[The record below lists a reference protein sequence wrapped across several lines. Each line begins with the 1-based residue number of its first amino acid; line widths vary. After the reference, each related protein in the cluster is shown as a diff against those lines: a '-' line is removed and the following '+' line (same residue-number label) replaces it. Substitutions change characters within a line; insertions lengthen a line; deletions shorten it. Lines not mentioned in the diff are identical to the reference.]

1 MKGIFSLLIA
11 LLLSACGGGGS
22 DSDSSQPFGRLG
34 DITVAGPP
42 EALTLT
48 WDPVPGAVR
57 YYVYR
62 STDPNQR
69 IDSYAAYADAGLVIT
84 DDPGV
89 ELDLSAVRK
98 MVYFQ
103 VVAESRTRV
112 DGPVL
117 VAADL
122 ARRINPD
129 DPSLADDHLTDLQW
143 RRCPEGT
150 AWSEGVCHGTPI
162 EIPDVDAR
170 DTYGSSSLEWRA
182 PTYSESIAFVRAGR
196 SILPAGH
203 RFSRAHSDAAKRNT
217 ERLMLAHERRYPP
230 FYMLG
235 SMGYG
240 TAGLICSMG
249 FEGIFSCF
257 DAGDRD
263 MRVTLVR
270 DMPTSP

>member
-1 MKGIFSLLIA
+1 MKGIFPLLLA

-34 DITVAGPP
+34 NITVAGPP

-122 ARRINPD
+122 ARRLNPD
-129 DPSLADDHLTDLQW
+129 DPSLVDDHTTGLQW
-143 RRCPEGT
+143 RRCPEGAT
-150 AWSEGVCHGTPI
+150 WSAGACHGTAI
-162 EIPDVDAR
+162 EIPDTDAKALYAA
-170 DTYGSSSLEWRA
+170 YGEEWHA
-182 PTYSESIAFVRAGR
+182 PTYQDVLGFIGCART
-196 SILPAGH
+196 
-203 RFSRAHSDAAKRNT
+203 RAHLDTPFRQAHTDACQSRNHA
-217 ERLMLAHERRYPP
+217 LLLAHEPRYPP
-230 FYMLG
+230 FYIRG
-235 SMGYG
+235 SIGHG
-240 TAGLICSMG
+240 TAGLICS
-249 FEGIFSCF
+249 FSLPGIFSCA
-257 DAGDRD
+257 DSGERD

-270 DMPTSP
+270 DMPAP